1 MKKFLLLLA
10 VAMLSVSAF
19 AAKSVH
25 LKSKG
30 QWAEYIL
37 SDKLPV
43 SADEYVGMQVTIANA
58 TGGKF
63 QVKVSCEDIPSD
75 DYNSP
80 AYVQFEDN
88 VATFDFEDFLSSN
101 GYTGKI
107 SVVNLQACDGANQE
121 VDLLEVIFV
130 KADGSEEVQ
139 ELGGDAWGGG
149 AYEAEELEDPEPEP
163 SEYIVNDPTGATMG
177 GWGGSMTKEVVD
189 GVLVIDNPSTTA
201 NNWEVQI
208 CFDTDYEYQV
218 DSEYVFEFDIMG
230 SVEGTTFAAG
240 LQNTDGYKGC
250 GEFGNVDVTTE
261 WQSIKL
267 TTTCTGEG
275 AKRLVISV
283 GDYAGKLSL
292 KNLKVYD
299 AAAVG
304 IANVTAAGDA
314 AAFNLFGQKSNG
326 AGFTIKAGKVYL
338 VK

>member
-43 SADEYVGMQVTIANA
+43 SADDYVSMKVTVANP
-58 TGGKF
+58 TGGNF

-88 VATFDFEDFLSSN
+88 VATCNFQDFLSSK

-107 SVVNLQACDGANQE
+107 TVVNLQACEGADQE
-121 VDLLEVIFV
+121 IDLLEVIFV
-130 KADGSEEVQ
+130 KADGTEEVQ

-149 AYEAEELEDPEPEP
+149 AYEAEELEVPEPEP

-201 NNWEVQI
+201 NNWEVQRLEQAGHI
-208 CFDTDYEYQV
+208 LKT
-218 DSEYVFEFDIMG
+218 EFDIMG